1 MKRRAYVAFVAGCL
15 LITGGCRTP
24 QAALYDNVKRTPTTE
39 VDVYRDGAKPTK
51 EYKEIGE
58 VSYEDFGGEDSNATK
73 HLIAKA
79 KEIGANGIML
89 VPSKGTG
96 FEFNPFGRSGD
107 KFLWKAIAIVYK

>member
-79 KEIGANGIML
+79 KEIGADGIML
-89 VPSKGTG
+89 VPSATETTDLKL
-96 FEFNPFGRSGD
+96 RSSE
-107 KFLWKAIAIVYK
+107 